1 MLRIHIGNVTE
12 QGFDLDELVDA
23 AFLPLLNA
31 VSSEAAVNFTRPV
44 HVSIQA
50 TRVGETVLIDGTA
63 KTRVRIPCSR
73 CLQPFDFNI
82 KTDFSAT
89 AAAEIPS
96 MIESER
102 ADEIEL
108 AADDMGVIVYSG
120 DSIDLRDEIAQQIIM
135 ALPFKPLCRE
145 TCKGLCSRCGVDLN
159 KTPCRCSSQDGN
171 NPFAVLNTLSF
182 PKKVDNIR

>member
-1 MLRIHIGNVTE
+1 MLRIHIGSITE
-12 QGFDLDELVDA
+12 HGINLDERVDA

-31 VSSEAAVNFTRPV
+31 VSREGAVYFTRPV

-50 TRVGETVLIDGTA
+50 TRVGETVLIGGTA

-73 CLQPFDFNI
+73 CLEPFDLNVE
-82 KTDFSAT
+82 TDFSAT
-89 AAAEIPS
+89 AAEQIPS
-96 MIESER
+96 MIDCDD

-108 AADDMGVIVYSG
+108 AADDMGVIAYSG

-135 ALPFKPLCRE
+135 ALPFKPLCRDA
-145 TCKGLCSRCGVDLN
+145 CKGLCSRCGVDLN
-159 KTPCRCSSQDGN
+159 KTPCQCSSQEVS
-171 NPFAVLNTLSF
+171 NPFAVLKTLSF